1 MSKIFGKF
9 RRQLLKENRFSKY
22 LLYVVGEV
30 VLVVIG
36 ILIALQINNWNEAQK
51 ESAEEKRLLLALIED
66 FEENSLRIE
75 TAISKEKDMITMS
88 KSLIAAMQSDQ
99 KTIDKDSIRFWV
111 ASGAKSW
118 WNAQFVTGTYDAI
131 VSSGKIDIL
140 KSDALKRVL
149 SQFAADIDSGFEYHD
164 ESINYLMEMNHISA
178 DVAPAIIHEVQREAL
193 DISIND
199 KDLDEPIQK
208 LIENDTYLGLLI
220 SKTWLET
227 LRVDYQEKLQ
237 AYIAE
242 ILSICKSELNQSA

>member
-1 MSKIFGKF
+1 MSKIFGKI
-9 RRQLLKENRFSKY
+9 RQQLLKENRFSKY
-22 LLYVVGEV
+22 LMYVVGEV

-36 ILIALQINNWNEAQK
+36 ILIALQINNWSEARKQ
-51 ESAEEKRLLLALIED
+51 SAEEQRLLSALIED
-66 FEENSLRIE
+66 FEENSIRIE
-75 TAISKEKDMITMS
+75 AAISKEKDMITMS
-88 KSLIAAMQSDQ
+88 KSLIAAMQSDNQ
-99 KTIDKDSIRFWV
+99 NVDKDSIRFWV

-118 WNAQFVTGTYDAI
+118 WQAQFVTGTYDAM

-140 KSDALKRVL
+140 KSDELKRVL
-149 SQFAADIDSGFEYHD
+149 SQFAADIDSGFEDHN

-193 DISIND
+193 DVSLSN

-237 AYIAE
+237 TYIAE
-242 ILSICKSELNQSA
+242 ILSICKTELNQSS